1 MPNIRNPEF
10 LSEQDVRRILDVDRL
25 LDALEF
31 AFRDRYPLI
40 TIPPRTQ
47 IELTNGIFLVMSCY
61 ERSGKGLGMKLVTV
75 RKEPKAR
82 EDRVQAT
89 YFLLDPE
96 SAQPRLIIAANY
108 LTDIRTAATSAI
120 ATKYLALEGA
130 FTLGI
135 FGTGRLARAHLQVL
149 PRVRNFGRVL
159 VCGRDAART
168 ADFVSQ
174 ESSIS
179 IQSVDART
187 CAAES
192 DVLCTCT
199 ASPEPLFD
207 GRDLRPGA
215 HLNLTGAFQPQT
227 REVDTRTMQRA
238 RIVVETYGGAPS
250 EAGDLLIPMREG
262 AIPPDHIAAD
272 LYELVSGKKQG
283 RRNPE
288 EITVFKSV
296 GCALEDLVTAELLGA
311 AAA

>member
-61 ERSGKGLGMKLVTV
+61 ERSGKGLGMKLVMV

-130 FTLGI
+130 STLGI
-135 FGTGRLARAHLQVL
+135 F
-149 PRVRNFGRVL
+149 
-159 VCGRDAART
+159 
-168 ADFVSQ
+168 
-174 ESSIS
+174 
-179 IQSVDART
+179 
-187 CAAES
+187 
-192 DVLCTCT
+192 
-199 ASPEPLFD
+199 
-207 GRDLRPGA
+207 
-215 HLNLTGAFQPQT
+215 
-227 REVDTRTMQRA
+227 
-238 RIVVETYGGAPS
+238 
-250 EAGDLLIPMREG
+250 
-262 AIPPDHIAAD
+262 
-272 LYELVSGKKQG
+272 
-283 RRNPE
+283 
-288 EITVFKSV
+288 
-296 GCALEDLVTAELLGA
+296 
-311 AAA
+311 